1 MLNGKRIL
9 AVMPAYN
16 AAATVERTYGELP
29 HGVVDEVLLVDD
41 ASSDATASIARALG
55 ILHAVHPHN
64 QGYGANQKSCYRAAL
79 KTNADVVV
87 MIHPDYQYS
96 PALVPAIAALVTS
109 GEYDAG
115 LGSRILGGTA
125 LSGGMP
131 LYKYVANRALTL
143 FQNLATGAKLSEY
156 HTGFRAYSRALLEAV
171 PWEDNSDDFIFDN
184 EILMQI
190 LARGYRIG
198 EVSVPTRYFKEA
210 SSINFR
216 RSVRYGL
223 GVVRQS
229 VLFASRRRGRPDQG
243 RP

>member
-1 MLNGKRIL
+1 MLSGKRIL
-9 AVMPAYN
+9 VVMPAYN
-16 AAATVERTYGELP
+16 AAATVERTYRELP
-29 HGVVDEVLLVDD
+29 RGVVDDVLLVDD
-41 ASSDATASIARALG
+41 ASSDATVAIAKGLG
-55 ILHAVHPHN
+55 ILHAVHPNN

-79 KTNADVVV
+79 KTTADVVV

-96 PALVPAIAALVTS
+96 PSLVPALAALVTS

-131 LYKYVANRALTL
+131 RYKYVANRALTF

-156 HTGFRAYSRALLEAV
+156 HTGFRAYSRALLEAI

-190 LARGYRIG
+190 LARRYRIG

-210 SSINFR
+210 SSISFK

-229 VLFASRRRGRPDQG
+229 ILFTPQRGR
-243 RP
+243 RPRRT